1 MVNYQ
6 DAKIYKLVG
15 GGLTYYGSTCN
26 ELRIRLYQHKSNIN
40 KCKSKQ
46 LFNTGDKVDIVLVEK
61 YPCNDKLELHQRERY
76 HIENNE
82 CINKVI
88 PTRTDKQY
96 YEDNKNKIKQYY
108 ESNKDKIKEKNK
120 EYREDNKDKIKE
132 YFETNKDK
140 IKEYLKEYYESNK
153 DKIIEQKY
161 KYYETNKD
169 KIKERKNEKIKCEC
183 GKIYTQ
189 SNKSRHKQS
198 KKHIQF
204 INKK

>member
-26 ELRIRLYQHKSNIN
+26 ELYKRLWSHKSNFN
-40 KCKSKQ
+40 KCKSKL
-46 LFNTGDKVDIVLVEK
+46 LFDSGDKVEIILIEK
-61 YPCNDKLELHQRERY
+61 YPCNDKMELHKRERY
-76 HIENNE
+76 YIENND
-82 CINKVI
+82 CINKFI
-88 PTRTDKQY
+88 PTRTD
-96 YEDNKNKIKQYY
+96 
-108 ESNKDKIKEKNK
+108 K

-140 IKEYLKEYYESNK
+140 IKQYRE
-153 DKIIEQKY
+153 D
-161 KYYETNKD
+161 NKD
-169 KIKERKNEKIKCEC
+169 KIKERGKQCREDNKDKIKEIAKQYREVNKDKIKERQNEKIKCEC

-189 SNKSRHKQS
+189 SNKLRHKQS

-204 INKK
+204 INK